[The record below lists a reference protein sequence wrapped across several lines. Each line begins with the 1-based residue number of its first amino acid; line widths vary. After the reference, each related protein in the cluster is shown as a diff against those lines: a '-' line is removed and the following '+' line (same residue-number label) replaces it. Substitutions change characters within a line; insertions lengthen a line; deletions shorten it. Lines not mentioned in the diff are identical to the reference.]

1 MMRAMTC
8 KGVIDNIPPSDLIS
22 GIILPTCIGVAVPS
36 VFLGTNL
43 VFHLS
48 YMESKISVG
57 VRMLTNMLHH
67 PTDYENALFVYLFT
81 V

>member
-22 GIILPTCIGVAVPS
+22 GIILPTCISVAVPS

-43 VFHLS
+43 VFCILATW
-48 YMESKISVG
+48 KVK
-57 VRMLTNMLHH
+57 
-67 PTDYENALFVYLFT
+67 YLLE
-81 V
+81 

>member
-22 GIILPTCIGVAVPS
+22 GIILPTCISVAVPS

-43 VFHLS
+43 HLS

>member
-8 KGVIDNIPPSDLIS
+8 KCVIDNIPPSDLIS
-22 GIILPTCIGVAVPS
+22 GIVLPTCISVAVPS

-48 YMESKISVG
+48 YIKVKYQLEC
-57 VRMLTNMLHH
+57 
-67 PTDYENALFVYLFT
+67 ENVDEYAAPSHGL
-81 V
+81 